1 MTTQATNM
9 DHAIANA
16 ESIGTIGSPS
26 TTTEIKIDIR
36 GTAAENKIVGEYAI
50 LRYRQQ
56 NDKHYALGQIT
67 EVRLRN
73 RMLEDHTILTLARAR
88 GAVDHVSDHQDTHEG
103 DLRISAAYRETPN
116 GYQES
121 SLGTVPPT
129 GTDVKKATNDAIDTI
144 IQNHKNNVFYL
155 GTAYQSDL
163 DLPMWFRQFNGAPGQ
178 LAEAHHLGIFGRS
191 GSGKSTLAKLILL
204 AYATHPEMGILIV
217 DPQGEF
223 AKSFRGDPEGFAI
236 DLPTRLREINRQVI
250 NVDVSNIVLSSW
262 DLAEEM
268 LAESSFMADIG
279 VTTPSQTNP
288 KGSAASAI
296 IEALRANGTTLTNM
310 HMQTEFDR
318 AILAI
323 ENAANNRQI
332 YSTAGPTNRI
342 IAAIDPSR
350 RTALY
355 QNHWQPLMLLF
366 NRNRNGAVPTDQVIR
381 SLLSVGRPSRPIVNI
396 NLAPTAQNTVGVQW
410 NDRIRNIIINQIL
423 GDLERAA
430 ERAYQGNQSLNTMVV
445 IDEAQRL
452 APNRA
457 SDDADEYAK
466 RIRTR
471 LADAARTTR
480 KYGLGWMFISQSL
493 ASISTDIVRQTRIQ
507 FFGHGLSM
515 GSELNSLNELV
526 GGDRHNIS
534 LYASFKDPESAFAA
548 ESREYSFMVAGP
560 VSPLCLTA
568 TPVFLSVYN
577 NPDTF
582 LKKNA
587 AKFPN
592 AQLQPPPP

>member
-1 MTTQATNM
+1 MNNQTTNM
-9 DHAIANA
+9 EQAMANA
-16 ESIGTIGSPS
+16 ESVGTIGSPS
-26 TTTEIKIDIR
+26 TTTEIKMDVR

-50 LRYRQQ
+50 LKYRQQ
-56 NDKHYALGQIT
+56 NDDHYALGQIN

-88 GAVDHVSDHQDTHEG
+88 GSVDHVSDHQDTHEG
-103 DLRISAAYRETPN
+103 DLRISAAYRQTPN

-121 SLGTVPPT
+121 SMGTVPPT
-129 GTDVKKATNDAIDTI
+129 GTDIKIATNELIDEI
-144 IQNHKNNVFYL
+144 IHNHRDNVFYL

-204 AYATHPEMGILIV
+204 AYATHPEMGILII

-236 DLPTRLREINRQVI
+236 DMPSRLQEINRGVTS
-250 NVDVSNIVLSSW
+250 VDVSNIVLNSW

-268 LAESSFMADIG
+268 LAESGFMAAIG
-279 VTTPSQTNP
+279 VTTPSPTNP
-288 KGSAASAI
+288 KGSAASSI
-296 IEALRANGTTLTNM
+296 VDALRNNGTRLTDL
-310 HMQTEFDR
+310 HLQQSFDT
-318 AILAI
+318 AIQAV
-323 ENAANNRQI
+323 EQAANNRQI
-332 YSTAGPTNRI
+332 YSTPGPSNRI
-342 IAAIDPSR
+342 ITAIDPNQR
-350 RTALY
+350 PALY
-355 QNHWQPLMLLF
+355 QTHWEPLMQLF
-366 NRNRNGAVPTDQVIR
+366 NRGRARAIVTDQVIR
-381 SLLSVGRPSRPIVNI
+381 SLLTVGQSSRQIVNI
-396 NLAPTAQNTVGVQW
+396 NLAPTAQNTAGVQW

-423 GDLERAA
+423 SELERAA
-430 ERAYQGNQSLNTMVV
+430 ESAYQGNQSLNTMVV

-452 APNRA
+452 APNRL
-457 SDDADEYAK
+457 SDDSDDYAR
-466 RIRTR
+466 RIRAR
-471 LADAARTTR
+471 LADSSRTTR

-493 ASISTDIVRQTRIQ
+493 ASVSTDIIRQTRIQ

-526 GGDRHNIS
+526 GGDRDNIN
-534 LYASFKDPESAFAA
+534 LYGSFKDPESAFSA

-577 NPDTF
+577 NPEAF

-587 AKFPN
+587 TKFPN
-592 AQLQPPPP
+592 ALLQTP